1 MLFDSTKLRQTRG
14 ELKGELRPILLRDNA
29 RPRVAWDT
37 IQNTDELG
45 FDLLYSGA
53 VFSIASSLGAL
64 LTQPLRLQLFYVFDI
79 LIEKSVVVD
88 TQFRPGRV
96 AQRITRRSTEPKI
109 AGSNP
114 AAVVNQHANLL
125 SGKLF
130 HQKTKTS
137 ALPTNGEPIVSEI
150 TKDNIPSFRDATVS
164 WSSWLGVDEH

>member
-45 FDLLYSGA
+45 FDLLQHPSYSPDAA
-53 VFSIASSLGAL
+53 VL
-64 LTQPLRLQLFYVFDI
+64 LRKY
-79 LIEKSVVVD
+79 
-88 TQFRPGRV
+88 QFRPGRV

-130 HQKTKTS
+130 HQDDSNSCRLQKTKTS